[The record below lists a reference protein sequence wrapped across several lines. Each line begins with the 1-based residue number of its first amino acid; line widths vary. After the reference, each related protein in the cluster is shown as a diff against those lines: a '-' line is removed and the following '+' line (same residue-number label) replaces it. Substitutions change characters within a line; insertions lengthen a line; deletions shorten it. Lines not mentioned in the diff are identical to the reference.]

1 VLVLVED
8 NGWEVRRKGDDDEEE
23 AAGLVRRG
31 KASQDL
37 GLEWG
42 RENEGGK
49 GEHGAVEDAKR

>member
-31 KASQDL
+31 KASQD
-37 GLEWG
+37 G
-42 RENEGGK
+42 RMKGAKENME
-49 GEHGAVEDAKR
+49 R